1 MMSFRIVP
9 YFSPSPLGEGGGLAG
24 NSSGLLLARETV
36 ARCSGLRALRVE
48 REPVQDLAYRFKRA
62 LS

>member
-1 MMSFRIVP
+1 MMSFRIVAHSAP
-9 YFSPSPLGEGGGLAG
+9 TSLKEGVGLAG

-48 REPVQDLAYRFKRA
+48 GNRFKTLRTGSSA
-62 LS
+62 C